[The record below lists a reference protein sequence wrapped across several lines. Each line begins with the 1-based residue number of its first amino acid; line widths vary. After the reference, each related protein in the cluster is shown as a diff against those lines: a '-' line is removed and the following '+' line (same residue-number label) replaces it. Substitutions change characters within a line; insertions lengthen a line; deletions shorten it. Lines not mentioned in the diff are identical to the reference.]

1 MRICPPERIASRCGP
16 SPRTDERVSPPA
28 IVTFTVER
36 PFWQR
41 WWFVTLLIGLGA
53 AALAA
58 WHRVRLARTVEIER
72 VRTRIA
78 SDLHDEI
85 GAGLSEIAILSE
97 VANQRMAASS
107 AASNALVPPNASAPS
122 NASAPPNAAA
132 QPPPQPAAQPLTRIA
147 ATSRELVDAMSDI
160 VWAIN
165 PRKDS
170 LGNLTQRMRRFATDL
185 LTARGIDFRF
195 DADERDEALPISADK
210 RRHVFLIFKESL
222 NNVVRHAECRH
233 VAIDFRVN
241 HDGLVLRVADD
252 GLGLAHEHNGHGQ
265 TPARGSPVRARAFP
279 ACTHGRANLAAR
291 SR

>member
-1 MRICPPERIASRCGP
+1 
-16 SPRTDERVSPPA
+16 
-28 IVTFTVER
+28 
-36 PFWQR
+36 
-41 WWFVTLLIGLGA
+41 
-53 AALAA
+53 
-58 WHRVRLARTVEIER
+58 

-97 VANQRMAASS
+97 VVHQK
-107 AASNALVPPNASAPS
+107 LPT
-122 NASAPPNAAA
+122 
-132 QPPPQPAAQPLTRIA
+132 QLTPLTRIA
-147 ATSRELVDAMSDI
+147 STSRELVDAMSDI

-185 LTARGIDFRF
+185 LTARGIAFRF
-195 DADERDEALPISADK
+195 EADERDEALPISADK

-252 GLGLAHEHNGHGQ
+252 GLGLGLAHAHSGGSASAGSHNGGSRHGHVE
-265 TPARGSPVRARAFP
+265 PDGHGLASIHARARELGGTLTVETAASGGTTLTLRTPFV
-279 ACTHGRANLAAR
+279 RSRAAR
-291 SR
+291 LLARARLLTVPTKVRR